1 MTSLIIDA
9 MDYDLS
15 EMVLTSMKEYSLPE
29 ADAKRFKSLGEK
41 LLDLDWDG
49 MKALLADVKG

>member
-1 MTSLIIDA
+1 